1 MKKLF
6 LFLILAVVSVTMEA
20 QAQSANRLVVH
31 KGDQTVVGY
40 TLNAVDSLTFETLG
54 EVKAQMALVSSE
66 SNGAVVNVTR
76 SADCEKFYLAY
87 EPASKW
93 DGQGSVADRVKAINY
108 TECSADGE
116 QTINN
121 LITDTEY
128 NFYTLAFDKYG
139 IEGEAEMLKVNLESG
154 GADMFTVTL
163 SNLSTNYVDMKIT
176 PKNPE
181 MYYSWMLHSKA
192 HYDQIIAN
200 GGDMNTFDL
209 SWWNFMS
216 EQTGAS
222 WSDCMHMDLS
232 KGVTEKQSEW
242 MIWDSD
248 YVITVYGID
257 YNDASPLTETYVT
270 NFHTLKP
277 TPSDNKITVEL
288 GDVYYNGV
296 DVKVTTTNNDLYFVG
311 SETAAYVNYFLNNE
325 ELLKAWFEDVH
336 ENVVLQHRGN
346 AEFMKTVKKPDTDY
360 YLIVIG
366 YDGGPSTELQL
377 IPFHTKKLGE

>member
-1 MKKLF
+1 MKQLF
-6 LFLILAVVSVTMEA
+6 LLLIIAVFAVTTEA
-20 QAQSANRLVVH
+20 QAQSANRLVIH

-40 TLNAVDSLTFETLG
+40 TLNGVDSLTFESLG
-54 EVKAQMALVSSE
+54 EVKAQMTLVSTE

-76 SADCEKFYLAY
+76 SADCEKFFLAY
-87 EPASKW
+87 EPANKW

-116 QTINN
+116 QTVNN

-163 SNLSTNYVDMKIT
+163 NNLTTNYVDIKIT

-181 MYYSWMLHSKA
+181 MYYSWILHSKD
-192 HYDQIIAN
+192 HYDQIIATS
-200 GGDMNTFDL
+200 GDMNTFDL

-232 KGVTEKQSEW
+232 KGVTDERSEW
-242 MIWDSD
+242 MTWDSD

-257 YNDASPLTETYVT
+257 YDDASPLTETYVT

-277 TPSDNKITVEL
+277 TPSDNNITVEL

-296 DVKVTTTNNDLYFVG
+296 DVKVTTTNDDLYFVG
-311 SETAAYVNYFLNNE
+311 SETAEYVNYFLNNDAMI
-325 ELLKAWFEDVH
+325 KAWFEDVH
-336 ENVVLQHRGN
+336 ENAELQHRGN
-346 AEFMKTVKKPDTDY
+346 AEFMKTVKRPDTDY

-366 YDGGPSTELQL
+366 YNGGPSTELQL

>member
-76 SADCEKFYLAY
+76 SADCEKFYMAY

-139 IEGEAEMLKVNLESG
+139 TEGEAEMLKVKLENAG
-154 GADMFTVTL
+154 TEMFTVEL
-163 SNLSTNYVDMKIT
+163 NNLSANYVDIKIT

-181 MYYSWMLHSKA
+181 MYYSWLLHTKE
-192 HYDQIIAN
+192 HYDQILAKE
-200 GGDMNTFDL
+200 GDMNTWDL
-209 SWWNFMS
+209 AWWNFKA
-216 EQTGAS
+216 EQTGQP
-222 WSDCMHMDLS
+222 WSDCMHSDLS
-232 KGVTEKQSEW
+232 KGITDEQSVW
-242 MIWDSD
+242 MTWDSD
-248 YVITVYGID
+248 YVVTVYGINYD
-257 YNDASPLTETYVT
+257 DASPLTETYVT
-270 NFHTLKP
+270 SLHTLKP
-277 TPSDNKITVEL
+277 TPSDNKITVEI

-311 SETAAYVNYFLNNE
+311 SEPASYFKYFADNE
-325 ELLKAWFEDVH
+325 EMLKSWFTDIRD
-336 ENVVLQHRGN
+336 NADLQHRGN
-346 AEFMKTVKKPDTDY
+346 AEFKKTVKKPDTDY
-360 YLIVIG
+360 YLIVVG
-366 YDGGPSTELQL
+366 YNGGPSTELQL

>member
-1 MKKLF
+1 MKQLF
-6 LFLILAVVSVTMEA
+6 LLLIIAVFAVTTEA
-20 QAQSANRLVVH
+20 QAQSANRLVIH

-40 TLNAVDSLTFETLG
+40 TLNGVDSLTFETLG
-54 EVKAQMALVSSE
+54 EVKAQMTLVSSE

-76 SADCEKFYLAY
+76 SADCEKFFLAY

-116 QTINN
+116 QTVNN

-163 SNLSTNYVDMKIT
+163 NNLTTNYVDIKIT

-181 MYYSWMLHSKA
+181 MYYSWILHSKD
-192 HYDQIIAN
+192 HYDQIIATS
-200 GGDMNTFDL
+200 GDMNTFDL

-232 KGVTEKQSEW
+232 KGVTEEQSEW
-242 MIWDSD
+242 MTWDSD

-257 YNDASPLTETYVT
+257 YDDASPLTETYVT

-277 TPSDNKITVEL
+277 TPSDNKINVEL

-311 SETAAYVNYFLNNE
+311 SETAAYVNYFLNNDE
-325 ELLKAWFEDVH
+325 MLKAWFEDVH
-336 ENVVLQHRGN
+336 ENAELQHRGN
-346 AEFMKTVKKPDTDY
+346 AEFMKTVKRPDTDY

-366 YDGGPSTELQL
+366 YNGGPSTELQL

>member
-6 LFLILAVVSVTMEA
+6 LFMILAVVSVTMEA

-40 TLNAVDSLTFETLG
+40 TLNAVDSLTFESLG
-54 EVKAQMALVSSE
+54 EVKAQMTLVSTE
-66 SNGAVVNVTR
+66 SNGAVVNVTC
-76 SADCEKFYLAY
+76 SADCEKFFLAY
-87 EPASKW
+87 EPANKW
-93 DGQGSVADRVKAINY
+93 DGQGSVADRVKTISHN
-108 TECSADGE
+108 EISADGE
-116 QTINN
+116 QTVSN
-121 LITDTEY
+121 LVTDTEY

-139 IEGEAEMLKVNLESG
+139 IEGEAEMLKVNIESG
-154 GADMFTVTL
+154 GAEMFTVSL
-163 SNLSTNYVDMKIT
+163 SNLSTNYVNIKIT

-181 MYYSWMLHSKA
+181 MYYSWILHSKE
-192 HYDQIIAN
+192 HYDQIIATS
-200 GGDMNTFDL
+200 GDMNTFDL

-222 WSDCMHMDLS
+222 WDECMHMDLS
-232 KGVTEKQSEW
+232 KGVTDERSEW
-242 MIWDSD
+242 MTWDSD

-277 TPSDNKITVEL
+277 TPSDNNITVEL

-296 DVKVTTTNNDLYFVG
+296 DVKVTTTNDDLYFVG
-311 SETAAYVNYFLNNE
+311 SETAEYVNYFLNNDAMI
-325 ELLKAWFEDVH
+325 KAWFEDVH
-336 ENVVLQHRGN
+336 ENAELQHRGN
-346 AEFMKTVKKPDTDY
+346 AEFKKTVKKPDTDY

-366 YDGGPSTELQL
+366 YNGGPSTELQL